1 MKRYYYEESYSE
13 SVYEEDFIADSQICM
28 MGTSLRGSFKY
39 ELYQSQ
45 STYNDTYYG
54 VSEYSSDYYCDIR
67 AFKIA

>member
-1 MKRYYYEESYSE
+1 MKRYYCEESYNE
-13 SVYEEDFIADSQICM
+13 SIYEEEFIADFQIIN
-28 MGTSLRGSFKY
+28 MGTSLRGSFRY